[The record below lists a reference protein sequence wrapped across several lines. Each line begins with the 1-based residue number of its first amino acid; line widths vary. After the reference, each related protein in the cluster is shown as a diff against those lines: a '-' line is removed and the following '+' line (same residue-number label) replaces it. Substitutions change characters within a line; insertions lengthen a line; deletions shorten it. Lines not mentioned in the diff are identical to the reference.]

1 VAHTFSIYAKAA
13 GATFIQLLWNGPTSS
28 NYANFDLSLGT
39 LTAGTYTDAKITPVG
54 NSWYRISIT
63 STSASTTITAN
74 AWLIDNG
81 TVARGASFTGD
92 GTKGVLVWGAQL
104 ELGSFATSYI
114 PTGAATA
121 TRNADVASVDTN
133 QFPYS
138 ATEGTLVVAWQLA
151 QLSGSPAALHLTDA
165 AESNRIR
172 INAHL
177 SGLTRSTIT
186 AAGVV
191 VDNIDTA
198 TAATG
203 ITKYAIGGASANYA
217 VYRNGSAGG
226 TSTNSGFPSGCTE
239 MRIGR
244 DGASGNFNGHI
255 RQITYIPRR
264 LTNAELQARTT

>member
-1 VAHTFSIYAKAA
+1 MKSYSGSNQTVSICPNFGTGAPVAVTVTNAWQRFSVTA
-13 GATFIQLLWNGPTSS
+13 NTS
-28 NYANFDLSLGT
+28 
-39 LTAGTYTDAKITPVG
+39 AGTTAIVNIGLGYVT
-54 NSWYRISIT
+54 NSV
-63 STSASTTITAN
+63 TSADV
-74 AWLIDNG
+74 LI
-81 TVARGASFTGD
+81 
-92 GTKGVLVWGAQL
+92 WGAQL
-104 ELGSFATSYI
+104 EAGSFATSYI
-114 PTGAATA
+114 PVGATTAGA
-121 TRNADVASVDTN
+121 TRNPDVASVSTS

-165 AESNRIR
+165 AENNRIR
-172 INAHL
+172 INAYL

-186 AAGVV
+186 AAGSL

-198 TAATG
+198 TATTG
-203 ITKYAIGGASANYA
+203 ITKYAIGGTSANYA

-255 RQITYIPRR
+255 RQITYLPRR
-264 LTNAELQARTT
+264 ISNAELITRTS